1 MPDRSHVAPPAV
13 RRRRRGGAG
22 AAAFVL
28 TFVFAVP
35 AALVSL
41 PSVAAAYPSST
52 VVISGHGFGHG
63 IGMGQWGSLGY
74 AIGADNGDG
83 NFTYQQIL
91 DNYYGG
97 TTLTPTDDATSM
109 HDGNV
114 IVAMTEANDAYTIAA
129 AADPGVDVTYTG
141 GSAPAVMF
149 QPSGTSGVFSIWT
162 AAGCAGPTWTEVGT
176 TSTPTTSAADGG
188 PVDLCTTSDTLELHG
203 TLTALLNFVGRR
215 AHGQHGAH

>member
-1 MPDRSHVAPPAV
+1 MSRLPPSVA
-13 RRRRRGGAG
+13 GGAAG
-22 AAAFVL
+22 PARPL
-28 TFVFAVP
+28 SSSRFVFAVP

-52 VVISGHGFGHG
+52 VAISGHGYGHG
-63 IGMGQWGSLGY
+63 IGLGQWGSLGY

-149 QPSGTSGVFSIWT
+149 QPSGTSGVFSVWT

-176 TSTPTTSAADGG
+176 TSTPTHVGGRRGTGRPVHDERHARAARH
-188 PVDLCTTSDTLELHG
+188 PHR
-203 TLTALLNFVGRR
+203 APQFVGRR